1 MASDLLPYVFPCFLR
16 LDQKD
21 FGHGGPEPT
30 AVCSLMV
37 VFCLSGSR
45 RDRLGDRVCCLPA
58 AAIFTDLTSIIAPVG
73 PSADH
78 LLYREKF

>member
-1 MASDLLPYVFPCFLR
+1 MQPD
-16 LDQKD
+16 
-21 FGHGGPEPT
+21 GG
-30 AVCSLMV
+30 V
-37 VFCLSGSR
+37 LSEWFKER
-45 RDRLGDRVCCLPA
+45 QTWDRVCCLPA